1 MNGSKVVDPVDKHFE
16 PNLYHVFYVLV
27 YAILNH
33 SLLGE
38 LSVMLL
44 VNGGRIWTYLW
55 EPYRI
60 PEFSNLVMGLT
71 MKKFNLFQQWF
82 SNFPI
87 LSLQEEKWLVKI
99 DIRSDG

>member
-44 VNGGRIWTYLW
+44 VNGGEDLDL
-55 EPYRI
+55 
-60 PEFSNLVMGLT
+60 LVRV
-71 MKKFNLFQQWF
+71 
-82 SNFPI
+82 
-87 LSLQEEKWLVKI
+87 LQDPRV
-99 DIRSDG
+99 

>member
-1 MNGSKVVDPVDKHFE
+1 MVDPVDKHFE

-44 VNGGRIWTYLW
+44 VNGGRIWTYL
-55 EPYRI
+55 
-60 PEFSNLVMGLT
+60 
-71 MKKFNLFQQWF
+71 
-82 SNFPI
+82 
-87 LSLQEEKWLVKI
+87 
-99 DIRSDG
+99 